1 MPGRLALRTRFDS
14 HARAGIGW
22 DALRARSDLRRGSAL
37 YAGMAMHAGSP
48 SVSRAAATTSAPSAC
63 ATARIGAVA
72 ARPHYF
78 LDLARTGRRFAGFA
92 FFFAAFFGAVFF
104 GRFSIFA

>member
-14 HARAGIGW
+14 HARTGIGW
-22 DALRARSDLRRGSAL
+22 DALRARSDLRCGSAL

-48 SVSRAAATTSAPSAC
+48 SVSRVAATSAASAC

-78 LDLARTGRRFAGFA
+78 LDLARTGRRFACFA
-92 FFFAAFFGAVFF
+92 FFFAAFFAAVFF